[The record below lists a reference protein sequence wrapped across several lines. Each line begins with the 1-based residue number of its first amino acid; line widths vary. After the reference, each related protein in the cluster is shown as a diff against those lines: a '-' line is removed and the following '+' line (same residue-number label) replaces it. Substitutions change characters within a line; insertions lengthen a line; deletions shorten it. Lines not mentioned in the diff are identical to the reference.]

1 MTYNP
6 CAVGR
11 QDAFHAIR
19 GLQKMHGNTL
29 RVEMHDSADAII
41 FKLEGR
47 FTDGGAEHVRT
58 LVTRCPTQ
66 MKLVVDLTDVT
77 FIDSAGEEVLL
88 FLRRFGA
95 EFIAETSYTLDFC
108 ERLSL
113 LLACNGT
120 SNRLVSGTS
129 HASSYDAV
137 ADSGADGRGGL
148 DD

>member
-1 MTYNP
+1 M
-6 CAVGR
+6 
-11 QDAFHAIR
+11 
-19 GLQKMHGNTL
+19 L
-29 RVEMHDSADAII
+29 RVEMHDSGNTMI

-58 LVTRCPTQ
+58 LVTRCPAQ

-77 FIDSAGEEVLL
+77 FIDSSGEEVLL
-88 FLRRFGA
+88 FLERLEA

-113 LLACNGT
+113 PLACNGA
-120 SNRLVSGTS
+120 SNRLASGTS
-129 HASSYDAV
+129 QASSYDGV
-137 ADSGADGRGGL
+137 ADSGADGRGCL